1 MGNCEKLKEEYLDSL
16 SKMIQEHKAI
26 ASDLRENG
34 ADDEAILE
42 SIKGNVVNIFYQVFD
57 TNYKMNSGRSVNSLA
72 EDYLKFFDKIP
83 APWKIKMLKDKEHN
97 MLDEYYKEKIKLET
111 ADQVKEIFINHYERC
126 L

>member
-26 ASDLRENG
+26 ASDLRKNG

-83 APWKIKMLKDKEHN
+83 
-97 MLDEYYKEKIKLET
+97 
-111 ADQVKEIFINHYERC
+111 EIGRASCRERV
-126 L
+126 